1 MEHVEFRNPSFFN
14 TRKELLSRAQFQI
27 IDLNTNLPL
36 NFSERSPTY
45 IQAIIQTSVLK
56 MKKSFNIFLD
66 SSCPKSKALYP
77 KNNSMEFTIE
87 LPERLSFNRNWQ
99 VTLKSLFIPN
109 MILHL
114 NDCYVKYFHHMLHIF
129 FVFQKYDGSGKKYKV
144 KFNRRVTQVAFYE
157 PYLFFYV
164 S

>member
-1 MEHVEFRNPSFFN
+1 MEHVIFKKPSFFN
-14 TRKELLSRAQFQI
+14 TRKELLSRAWFQI

-36 NFSERSPTY
+36 NFSVGSPTY
-45 IQAIIQTSVLK
+45 IQAVIKEKVSK

-66 SSCPKSKALYP
+66 SSCPKLNTLYP

-109 MILHL
+109 KNLHL
-114 NDCYVKYFHHMLHIF
+114 NDCYVK
-129 FVFQKYDGSGKKYKV
+129 
-144 KFNRRVTQVAFYE
+144 
-157 PYLFFYV
+157 
-164 S
+164 